1 MANGIIRIEMKK
13 IFLYFLLLPAYS
25 AAQTVTLPA
34 TWKFIQQDKPEF
46 KRSSYSDEDWVTV
59 QVPGGW
65 TKLGLNKERTIGWY
79 RASIILPEN
88 LLNKD
93 LVLFAGTIDDADETY
108 FNGELIG
115 ATGKFPPGDQSA
127 WDTER
132 KYIIPKKLVRQ
143 NNVIAIRVYNGI
155 GDGGIYSGNLLLM
168 AKKDYDK
175 QVAEQIKNKKSY
187 YQLTTSNGSVAA
199 VYNERTQVIE
209 NFYPHIFSYYDSG
222 LVVKP
227 VMSNIKLLTSDKPV
241 SAQYVRNTHVI
252 EVKYPAFSVFYYNSF
267 MKQDKILYAVVRG
280 KEDKVKEINFTGE
293 EISGRTRIGRIE
305 RQNGSLVDRYFL
317 FGFEDTLN
325 RLPDMDFA
333 IQQAP
338 APEDEIKY
346 MTNVFT
352 SCKIPKSVSTAE
364 RNVIEQ
370 GIAVLKMSQ
379 VTDKE
384 VFPMAK
390 GQVMASLRPGVWAIC
405 WVRDGAFAIE
415 AMSKLGMLSE
425 AKKALEFMLS
435 ASPTNQYVNYLHT
448 DGIDYGIGVPYIISL
463 TRYFGNGREESDY
476 NENGPNIEIDD
487 LGLFLTAFYHYVNE
501 SGDVSLL
508 RKWEKEI
515 RIIGNAIIHNITEKG
530 IIRRD
535 SGPWEHHLP
544 GKEFMWA
551 SGTCARGLQL
561 ISELQKKNGMEY
573 ETFEKGA
580 ARLSDGIIKNCLIEN
595 KYIKGNA
602 TEQSLSDHHYFDAA
616 TFELFAGGLF
626 TDKKLFFS
634 HMLEYN
640 KHNRAV
646 GDAGRGYIRFNSDDS
661 YENQE
666 WPFAGLRVAV
676 AQKKLGSITEAK
688 KMIDRITL
696 FASRNHNLI
705 PEILSNDLG
714 LYKGAIPMVG
724 YGSGAYILAVLEYY
738 KK

>member
-1 MANGIIRIEMKK
+1 MGKFFFS
-13 IFLYFLLLPAYS
+13 IFLCITAFEINAQTTVSLPVSWKFNMNDS
-25 AAQTVTLPA
+25 AAYKSVEYADDRWLKVRVPA
-34 TWKFIQQDKPEF
+34 
-46 KRSSYSDEDWVTV
+46 
-59 QVPGGW
+59 GW
-65 TKLGLNKERTIGWY
+65 TKLGLNKERTVCWY
-79 RASIILPEN
+79 RLAVDLPASM
-88 LLNKD
+88 LNKD
-93 LVLFAGTIDDADETY
+93 LILFTGTIDDADETY

-115 ATGKFPPGDQSA
+115 TTGKFPPGDQSA

-132 KYIIPKKLVRQ
+132 KYIIPKKLVRK

-155 GDGGIYSGNLLLM
+155 GDGGIYGGSM
-168 AKKDYDK
+168 MVITKKDYDK
-175 QVAEQIKNKKSY
+175 QVALQLKNKKSY
-187 YQLTTSNGSVAA
+187 YQLTTSNGLVAA

-227 VMSNIKLLTSDKPV
+227 VLSNIKLSIAEKPV
-241 SAQYVRNTHVI
+241 SVKYAGNTHVI
-252 EVKYPAFSVFYYNSF
+252 EVKYPAFTVFYYSSF
-267 MKQDKILYAVVRG
+267 IKQEKILYAVVRG
-280 KEDKVKEINFTGE
+280 NE
-293 EISGRTRIGRIE
+293 EKIAQIDFDYTVISGSSVLKTEVRKKGHLAE
-305 RQNGSLVDRYFL
+305 KYFL

-325 RLPDMDFA
+325 LLPDMELA
-333 IQQAP
+333 LQQAP

-346 MTNVFT
+346 MTNFFT
-352 SCKIPKSVSTAE
+352 SCKIPKGVTSAE

-379 VTDKE
+379 VAEKE
-384 VFPMAK
+384 IFPLAK

-415 AMSKLGMLSE
+415 AMSKLGMFSE
-425 AKKALEFMLS
+425 AKKGLEFMLS
-435 ASPTNQYVNYLHT
+435 ASPTNQYVSYRHT
-448 DGIDYGIGVPYIISL
+448 DGIDYGIGAPYIISL

-487 LGLFLTAFYHYVNE
+487 LGLFLTAFYHYVHE
-501 SGDVSLL
+501 SGDVNLL
-508 RKWEKEI
+508 RKWDKEI
-515 RIIGNAIIHNITEKG
+515 RTIGNAIIHSITEKG

-561 ISELQKKNGMEY
+561 ISELQKKSGMEY
-573 ETFEKGA
+573 QNFENGA
-580 ARLSDGIIKNCLIEN
+580 VRLSNGILKNCLIEN

-602 TEQSLSDHHYFDAA
+602 TEQSTSDHHYFDAA

-626 TDKKLFFS
+626 SNKKLFLS
-634 HMLEYN
+634 HMQEYN
-640 KHNRAV
+640 KHNRAN
-646 GDAGRGYIRFNSDDS
+646 GDAARGYIRFNSDDS

-688 KMIDRITL
+688 KLIDRITL
-696 FASRNHNLI
+696 FSSRNHNLI